1 MLSTSEPADAYA
13 VVQVGKP
20 ARTTPVDDF
29 LRRACD
35 IVLSAILLII
45 LAPLFACIM
54 LLVWVRDAGPPIFAQ
69 ERVGQG
75 GTRFRCYKFRSML
88 VDADVRLAQLLAND
102 EAARME
108 WQRDHKLKADP
119 RITPFGRFLRKTS
132 LDEFPQLVNVLRGE
146 MSLVGPRPIVSAE
159 IAKYGRRFEDYRQV
173 KPGLTGL
180 WQISGRNNT
189 TYRRRVALD
198 VMYSRSI
205 SFPVYLK
212 ILIGT
217 IPAVLLSRGSY

>member
-1 MLSTSEPADAYA
+1 MLMTTESTATSTATLEAKKLRAM
-13 VVQVGKP
+13 
-20 ARTTPVDDF
+20 PVDDF
-29 LRRACD
+29 LRRATD
-35 IVLSAILLII
+35 IVLSVILLI
-45 LAPLFACIM
+45 LLSPVFAVIM
-54 LLVWVRDAGPPIFAQ
+54 LMVWLRDSGPPIFAH
-69 ERVGQG
+69 ERIGKG
-75 GTRFRCYKFRSML
+75 GVHFKCYKFRSML
-88 VDADVRLAQLLAND
+88 VDSDARLANLLATS
-102 EAARME
+102 EAARIE
-108 WQRDHKLKADP
+108 WLRDHKLKVDP

-146 MSLVGPRPIVSAE
+146 MSLVGPRPIVAAE
-159 IAKYGRRFEDYRQV
+159 ICKYGRRFEDYSQV

-198 VMYSRSI
+198 VMYSRSV
-205 SFPVYLK
+205 SYPVYLK